1 MMHHVV
7 LLGAIAMSHAFV
19 VFPSLPLPF
28 VVSSRRRSAGSSS
41 CFLLRAAAERI
52 DDGTI
57 QRLFDRACMEDG
69 DGLLTKADFLNIADI
84 REMISDGDLAV
95 DEVRK

>member
-1 MMHHVV
+1 
-7 LLGAIAMSHAFV
+7 
-19 VFPSLPLPF
+19 
-28 VVSSRRRSAGSSS
+28 
-41 CFLLRAAAERI
+41 
-52 DDGTI
+52 
-57 QRLFDRACMEDG
+57 MEDG